1 MQQLKIGEHFKKT
14 AAMKNLFKKT
24 MLFAAAA
31 MAFVSCENDTTDV
44 NTLPGID
51 VTVNATVE
59 GTKSHFGD
67 YNATD
72 GTYPTL
78 WDGTEEWYVALNNQ
92 CLLANNDNGE
102 LTFND
107 DKSGARVEM
116 KFDKVEA
123 SNAYTLCAVSPSTA
137 YANNSY
143 SEGNRLGFNIN
154 SAQTPS
160 TTSCDPLAQILVAK
174 SETMTEPSFD
184 VTFKHA
190 TAYANFSFTNLNLNG
205 ATVQSVTV
213 ESEVPFVGRF
223 DYKLTDNSIAAN
235 AATSTIALN
244 TTATENLWL
253 ACAPVD
259 LQGKKLTFTIITD
272 KGPLTKEVTMPTGK
286 GEFKSGVVAKF
297 NVSMAGIEFAEA
309 VKYELIKSVSDLAVV
324 DEIIIAATGSN
335 FALGTTQNGN
345 NRNAVAIT
353 KNGDYIVEPGSDVQ
367 IIEVKAGLNSGT
379 YALYVEGTYT
389 GYLYAAGG
397 TGKNN
402 YLKTNT
408 GALNLVSSWTISI
421 ASNGEA
427 TIKSAD
433 TSVQRNTLM
442 KNSSSALFSC
452 YASGQH
458 AVGIY
463 KKVDGNTGG
472 DTPDVPETPA
482 PELTITTP
490 APLEVGAEGDVA
502 TVKYTITNPVDGK
515 SVTAS
520 ADQTWVNTV
529 DYTVAG
535 EVSFAVDANTGAA
548 REATVTLSYEGATP
562 QTIKISQAAAQQ
574 GGGDEPSTGG
584 TFVETFANYKASLSS
599 SATSY
604 GCSGSFAGVSEN
616 GITWSYTGC
625 GNPSQTNTDVTTLKG
640 KGLTYDTAVTMGKG
654 GTLSATIPGGAT
666 SVSFYILTSSKAT
679 CTVTIKGASGS
690 TLKTQTVA
698 KSTTGK
704 VEITGINSNGGDIT
718 ISFKEASTQN
728 RVTVAGLV
736 YTR

>member
-1 MQQLKIGEHFKKT
+1 
-14 AAMKNLFKKT
+14 MKNLFKKT

-31 MAFVSCENDTTDV
+31 MAFVSCENDNTNDV

-72 GTYPTL
+72 KTYPTL

-116 KFDKVEA
+116 TFDNVEA

-137 YANNSY
+137 YAQRY
-143 SEGNRLGFNIN
+143 SEGNYLGFNIN

-190 TAYANFSFTNLNLNG
+190 TAYANFSFTDLNLNG

-213 ESEVPFVGRF
+213 ESEVPFVGKF

-235 AATSTIALN
+235 AATSTITLN
-244 TTATENLWL
+244 TTTTENLWL

-309 VKYELIKSVSDLAVV
+309 VKYELIKSVSDLAVG

-335 FALGTTQNGN
+335 FALGTTQNTN

-353 KNGDYIVEPGSDVQ
+353 KDGDYIVEPGSDVQ
-367 IIEVKAGLNSGT
+367 IIEVRAGLNSGT
-379 YALYVEGTYT
+379 YALYVEGAKT

-397 TGKNN
+397 TGKN
-402 YLKTNT
+402 YLKTNEN
-408 GALNLVSSWTISI
+408 ALNLVSSWTISI

-442 KNSSSALFSC
+442 KNSSSALFAC
-452 YASGQH
+452 YASDQH

-463 KKVDGNTGG
+463 KKVGG
-472 DTPDVPETPA
+472 SSEGGETPGTPA
-482 PELTITTP
+482 PELTITTTSP
-490 APLEVGAEGDVA
+490 IAVGAEGDVA
-502 TVKYTITNPVDGK
+502 TVAYTITNPVEGK

-520 ADQTWVNTV
+520 ANQTWVNEF

-548 REATVTLSYEGATP
+548 REATVTLLYEGAESK
-562 QTIKISQAAAQQ
+562 TIKVSQAAAST
-574 GGGDEPSTGG
+574 GDEPEQGG
-584 TFVETFANYKASLSS
+584 SETLITTLTNANIAAQYNSS
-599 SATSY
+599 STSYRNITLTDSNNYSYSAHAILNKHSNATSTY
-604 GCSGSFAGVSEN
+604 KFLQIRSGETYYIQIPDVGVAISKIEMVVSSSQKPMDGGGNTATLYFSGTKKSADAVGN
-616 GITWSYTGC
+616 GTGTS
-625 GNPSQTNTDVTTLKG
+625 NVTISMPTNTLKSG
-640 KGLTYDTAVTMGKG
+640 YILA
-654 GTLSATIPGGAT
+654 GGA
-666 SVSFYILTSSKAT
+666 VRIWE
-679 CTVTIKGASGS
+679 IKIYGV
-690 TLKTQTVA
+690 K
-698 KSTTGK
+698 
-704 VEITGINSNGGDIT
+704 
-718 ISFKEASTQN
+718 
-728 RVTVAGLV
+728 
-736 YTR
+736 